1 MKLTK
6 YKLGE
11 ILDVTR
17 GASLSGE
24 FYATEGKYIRLT
36 CGNFDYQN
44 NCFKENKSK
53 DNLYYV
59 GDFKPEFLMEEGDI
73 ITPLTEQAIGLLG
86 STAIIPESGKYI
98 QSQDVAKI
106 ICKEEL
112 LDKDFAFYLIS
123 STLVK
128 QQLSAAAQQTKIRH
142 TSPDKIRDCT
152 VWIPELAEQKRIG
165 KLLRSLDRKIEL
177 NRAINQNL
185 EAMAKQL
192 YDYWFVQFDFPNKDG
207 RPYKS
212 SGGKMVWNKKIK
224 REIPEGWKEV
234 TLNDFIDKNK
244 GGDWGYDT
252 PKDGTIKV
260 GCVRGADIIKLNDVP
275 TRHITS
281 KHSDRLLEDGD
292 IVIEIS
298 GGSPV
303 QATGR
308 VALITNGVIER
319 NGGALVCSNFCQSFN
334 MKKREFSEYFYYLWQ
349 NLYDNDNMFNFEGKT
364 SGIKN
369 FQTDVFLANY
379 WFEVPEPL
387 IETFHTIVAQY
398 HLMIDQNIIENN
410 NLIKQRDKLL
420 PLLMNGQ
427 VSVNSDLAAS
437 YIIYKDKNI
446 RIMKENIIQAIVAK
460 MQRDLDCRQMA
471 QLKAV
476 LASELH
482 NVEIIEKSDCAIQQ
496 TQENEHLL
504 NSFISAKKIEGCSD
518 KTLAYY
524 RNTIE
529 RLLVTLS
536 LAICHISTTDIRSYL
551 SDYQEE
557 HQSSKVTID
566 NMRRI
571 FSSFFAWLE
580 DEDYIAKSPV
590 RRIHKVKTDSLV
602 KEVLSDEQ
610 LEQLRDCCT
619 NKRDLAIID
628 ILASTGIRVGE
639 LVKLNR
645 EDIDF
650 HERQCVVFG
659 KGNKERVVYFNART
673 KLHLQQ
679 YLNERTDD
687 NPALFVSLNSPHSR
701 LTISGVEVRIRK
713 LGQSLSMPKV
723 HPHKFRRTLATMA
736 IDKGMPI
743 EQVQRLLGHVRIDTT
758 LHYAIVNQNNVK
770 LAHKKYLG

>member
-1 MKLTK
+1 
-6 YKLGE
+6 
-11 ILDVTR
+11 
-17 GASLSGE
+17 
-24 FYATEGKYIRLT
+24 
-36 CGNFDYQN
+36 
-44 NCFKENKSK
+44 
-53 DNLYYV
+53 
-59 GDFKPEFLMEEGDI
+59 
-73 ITPLTEQAIGLLG
+73 
-86 STAIIPESGKYI
+86 
-98 QSQDVAKI
+98 
-106 ICKEEL
+106 
-112 LDKDFAFYLIS
+112 
-123 STLVK
+123 
-128 QQLSAAAQQTKIRH
+128 
-142 TSPDKIRDCT
+142 
-152 VWIPELAEQKRIG
+152 
-165 KLLRSLDRKIEL
+165 
-177 NRAINQNL
+177 
-185 EAMAKQL
+185 MAKQL
-192 YDYWFVQFDFPNKDG
+192 YDYWFVQFDFPNEEGK
-207 RPYKS
+207 PYKS
-212 SGGKMVWNKKIK
+212 SGGEMVWNEKLKRKIPK
-224 REIPEGWKEV
+224 GWDNCTLEYFLTIKNGRDHKHLAEGVYPVYGSGGEMRRVNENLYRGESVLMPRKG
-234 TLNDFIDKNK
+234 TLNNIMYVDEAFWTVDTMFYSEMKVLYCAKYIFFAIKDIDFTRWDSGTGVPSMTASTLYNLPMIKPHKDLLKRFDKTI
-244 GGDWGYDT
+244 T
-252 PKDGTIKV
+252 PIFYKMKQI
-260 GCVRGADIIKLNDVP
+260 
-275 TRHITS
+275 
-281 KHSDRLLEDGD
+281 
-292 IVIEIS
+292 
-298 GGSPV
+298 
-303 QATGR
+303 R
-308 VALITNGVIER
+308 VECEELT
-319 NGGALVCSNFCQSFN
+319 
-334 MKKREFSEYFYYLWQ
+334 
-349 NLYDNDNMFNFEGKT
+349 
-364 SGIKN
+364 
-369 FQTDVFLANY
+369 
-379 WFEVPEPL
+379 
-387 IETFHTIVAQY
+387 
-398 HLMIDQNIIENN
+398 
-410 NLIKQRDKLL
+410 KQRDELL

-437 YIIYKDKNI
+437 YIIYKNKII
-446 RIMKENIIQAIVAK
+446 RIMKENIIQAIVAE

-471 QLKAV
+471 RLKAV

-482 NVEIIEKSDCAIQQ
+482 NVEIIEKSDCAKQQ
-496 TQENEHLL
+496 AQENEHLL

-536 LAICHISTTDIRSYL
+536 LAICHISTTDIRTYL

-679 YLNERTDD
+679 YLNKRTDD